1 MQSSAE
7 KKISYRSDIDGLRTI
22 AVLSVLAFH
31 FFQGRVKGGFV
42 GVDIFFVISGYLIS
56 SVIYKD
62 LESDRF
68 SIIDF
73 YVRRI
78 RRIYPALFIV
88 LVFVCVAGWVLLL
101 PTGYV
106 LLGKQII
113 GGSTFVANFVLWWQS
128 GYFSPDAAQKPLLN
142 LWSLGVEEQFYLIF
156 PLICIAFYRAKSRWA
171 LPGAFLALGI
181 ISMAVNIAFVSEHRG
196 AVFFMPFSRLW
207 ELLVGAGL
215 SLYLQRKLRTPAES
229 LLLARWRTSIGFG
242 GLAILCASIF
252 GINQLD
258 VFPGWWALLPTI
270 GATLVIAAGPSSW
283 CNRHILS
290 CQPAVFV
297 GLISYPLYL
306 WHWPILSLSRIATN
320 HVEGHDISLALKGA
334 VLLLSF
340 SLAYLTY
347 RFVELP
353 IREVKRND
361 QRRKGALWL
370 LGCVSFT
377 GAFGV
382 LVVMAGGFPT
392 RLPSAVVA
400 LDHDYGAEASRAWRE
415 GTCFLRTDQ
424 TASSFSDD
432 CLDPA
437 AEHAGQPLLLVWG
450 DSHAADLIPGF
461 RALQNQ
467 SGIRLAEYTSSLCAP
482 ILGLQVRN
490 RPACASVNSAVFD
503 HVRTL
508 KPDVVVLSAYWDYLD
523 PDNSRT
529 ARAQKFLQTIELI
542 KAVGVKRVVVIGSAP
557 FWTSSVP
564 GLLESEVRR
573 NPNSTVPNRL
583 TRGLLDAHD
592 DALLSSVAEK
602 AGADFLPVF
611 EDLCDHTSCIAT
623 TGPGWRDVVTYDNS
637 HFTERGSLLVAQSI
651 WPRVIHSE
659 VLASR
664 LLSRNRRR
672 VDLKTELTTSQV
684 E

>member
-1 MQSSAE
+1 MQSSAD

-78 RRIYPALFIV
+78 RRIYPALFMV

-156 PLICIAFYRAKSRWA
+156 PLICIAFHRAKSRWA
-171 LPGAFLALGI
+171 LPGAYLALGI
-181 ISMAVNIAFVSEHRG
+181 ISMVVNIAFVREHR
-196 AVFFMPFSRLW
+196 AAMFFMPFSRLW

-215 SLYLQRKLRTPAES
+215 SLYLQRNLRAPTES
-229 LLLARWRTSIGFG
+229 HLLTKWRTCIGFA
-242 GLAILCASIF
+242 GLAMLFGSIF
-252 GINQLD
+252 GINQHD
-258 VFPGWWALLPTI
+258 AFPGGWALLPTV
-270 GATLVIAAGPSSW
+270 GAAMVIVAGPSAW
-283 CNRHILS
+283 FNRNVLS
-290 CQPAVFV
+290 CKPAVFV

-306 WHWPILSLSRIATN
+306 WHWPILSFTRIFTN
-320 HVEGHDISLALKGA
+320 HVEGHDIGLILKGGV
-334 VLLLSF
+334 VLLSIA
-340 SLAYLTY
+340 LAYLTY
-347 RFVELP
+347 RFIEMP
-353 IREVKRND
+353 IREVKRAD
-361 QRRKGALWL
+361 QCSRGALWL
-370 LGCVSFT
+370 LGGVAMT

-382 LVVMAGGFPT
+382 LVVLGAGFPQ

-400 LDHDYGAEASRAWRE
+400 LDHDYGVEVSRAWRE
-415 GTCFLRTDQ
+415 GSCFLRTDQ
-424 TASSFSDD
+424 SASSFSDD

-437 AEHAGQPLLLVWG
+437 KGREAQPLLLVWG
-450 DSHAADLIPGF
+450 DSHAADLLPGF
-461 RALQNQ
+461 RALQTQ
-467 SGIRLAEYTSSLCAP
+467 SGIRLAEYTASLCAP
-482 ILGLQVRN
+482 ILGLEVRN
-490 RPACASVNSAVFD
+490 RPACASVNDAVFD
-503 HVRTL
+503 HIRIL
-508 KPDVVVLSAYWDYLD
+508 KPDIVLLSAYWDYLD
-523 PDNSRT
+523 PDNSRA
-529 ARAQKFLQTIELI
+529 ARAQKLLQTIELI
-542 KAVGVKRVVVIGSAP
+542 KGAGVKRVVVIGSAP
-557 FWTSSVP
+557 FWTSTVP

-573 NPNSTVPNRL
+573 NPNSPVPNRL

-592 DALLSSVAEK
+592 DELLKSMTER
-602 AGADFLPVF
+602 AGANFVPVF
-611 EDLCDHTSCIAT
+611 EDLCDHTSCIAI
-623 TGPGWRDVVTYDNS
+623 TGSTWRDVVTYDNS
-637 HFTERGSLLVAQSI
+637 HFTEHGSMLVAQRI
-651 WPRVIHSE
+651 WPS
-659 VLASR
+659 VLPPRDGTGEITRSP
-664 LLSRNRRR
+664 
-672 VDLKTELTTSQV
+672 V